1 MSQQVTSWSHLAR
14 SLALML
20 GFGGLLTTDA
30 QAAKSELQAPPPKHA
45 GSSDSVLLRMEADK
59 IYISER
65 EGVFQEL
72 ALGDTPE
79 ADYLRSLLKGT
90 RGDVVSVPTGSIIV
104 ANGGGAADGAKPKG
118 PGKDQSGNT
127 NQSDD
132 KQSAKKAKQ
141 APAATEPTSTKPTN
155 GK

>member
-1 MSQQVTSWSHLAR
+1 MSQQVTSWSRLVT

-20 GFGGLLTTDA
+20 GFGSLLTTDA
-30 QAAKSELQAPPPKHA
+30 QAAKSDVQTPPQKHA
-45 GSSDSVLLRMEADK
+45 DSSEHVLLRMQADR

-65 EGVFQEL
+65 GGAFQEL
-72 ALGDTPE
+72 LLGDTPE
-79 ADYLRSLLKGT
+79 ADYLRSLLRGT

-104 ANGGGAADGAKPKG
+104 ANGGGAADGAKPKD

-127 NQSDD
+127 SPPDG
-132 KQSAKKAKQ
+132 KQSVKKGKQ